1 MEADVRHLR
10 LRTGITVPC
19 LVSANSRDNGKDDDG
34 TDDHSAVPLLLL
46 HAWGES
52 RRSFARLIPLLTG
65 FRAYAPDPRGQGEA
79 DKPADGYSLA
89 EQAEDAAAILDAL
102 GVPRAAVVGS
112 SSGGYV
118 AQQLAAAHPDRVAAL
133 VLVGSPLSLQGRP
146 AFADEVDALT
156 DPLDEAWV
164 RNSLTWFPRVHDI
177 PAWYLENLV
186 QDGLRM
192 PAHTWKAILHG
203 LIDAAP
209 PTDTG
214 PIRAPTLILWGAR
227 DNLLPRTDQ
236 ETLAARIPG
245 AVLRVYPDAAHC
257 VLWECPERVAEDTT
271 AFLASVA
278 PRQGRRGTP

>member
-1 MEADVRHLR
+1 MEADARHLR

-19 LVSANSRDNGKDDDG
+19 FVRDNALDSSKNDDG
-34 TDDHSAVPLLLL
+34 APPVLLL
-46 HAWGES
+46 HAWGETH
-52 RRSFARLIPLLTG
+52 RSFDRLIPHLTG
-65 FRAYAPDPRGQGEA
+65 FRVYAPDLRGQGEA

-102 GVPRAAVVGS
+102 EVPRAAVVGS

-118 AQQLAAAHPDRVAAL
+118 AQQLAVAHPEKVAAL

-164 RNSLTWFPRVHDI
+164 RDSLTWVSAAARRTGLVYRGPCPRRSPDACSH
-177 PAWYLENLV
+177 LERHPERP
-186 QDGLRM
+186 LRRY
-192 PAHTWKAILHG
+192 PAHRNRDHPGSHPHPVGRAGHP
-203 LIDAAP
+203 AP
-209 PTDTG
+209 
-214 PIRAPTLILWGAR
+214 RA
-227 DNLLPRTDQ
+227 DQ

-245 AVLRVYPDAAHC
+245 AVLKIYPDAAHC

-271 AFLASVA
+271 AFLASVRQRPA
-278 PRQGRRGTP
+278 PRGAR